1 MIKHLGEMY
10 FFDKF
15 LKNAPLHP
23 SNKKN
28 PLSQESPK
36 RNSPHFQN
44 EIQALNKCLKIL
56 IVEYH
61 YKLF

>member
-1 MIKHLGEMY
+1 M
-10 FFDKF
+10 
-15 LKNAPLHP
+15 PP
-23 SNKKN
+23 STPQKKKN